1 MAPRPPMTPP
11 AAEGA
16 IPRPTPRPAP
26 RLGRATTFA
35 AALALGALGVF
46 AFAPFEAW
54 PLAFVAWGG
63 LFALLR
69 GGRSSLDAAGAPLN
83 TAPLPPR
90 RAALTGWGFG
100 LGLYVGGVSWVYVS
114 MHDVGGMP
122 APIAA
127 LAALALAAYLA
138 LYPALVGIAL
148 SKLAGRRP
156 LPPAAA
162 AVAFAALVALSEWL
176 RGWVL
181 TGFPWLALGYSQ
193 TPPSP
198 LAGFAPLLGVYG
210 VSGIAALCG
219 ALLWNTASS
228 LALRA
233 YPLAIKHSCAFAAA
247 LLGGWLLAGISWT
260 QPSGTPIRV
269 ALLQG
274 NIPQSLKW
282 EPERLRDS
290 LVTYL
295 ALTREHPADLTVL
308 PETALPLLF
317 DQLPADYLAA
327 LRRAA
332 PGDLLAGAPTRQ
344 PGGYA
349 NSALA
354 LGPDGQAAQGY
365 HKAHLVPF
373 GEYIPPGFDW
383 FLKLMKIPMGDF
395 YAGPDPQRPLLLAGQ
410 KVAVNI
416 CYEDLFPDQI
426 ARGAQEATVLVNLSN
441 TAWFGHSLA
450 QPQHLQ
456 ISRMRA
462 VETGRPMLRATN
474 TGMTAHVTPDGR
486 VAGVLAPFTR
496 DGLVATVTGTTGT
509 TPYVRFGNLPAL
521 LLAVAALL
529 LATLLALR
537 AGRRAAAT
545 SQTTDQGE

>member
-1 MAPRPPMTPP
+1 MSPT
-11 AAEGA
+11 AANFG
-16 IPRPTPRPAP
+16 RGKS
-26 RLGRATTFA
+26 LG
-35 AALALGALGVF
+35 AALLLGALGVL
-46 AFAPFEAW
+46 AFAPFECW

-63 LFALLR
+63 LFALVRL
-69 GGRSSLDAAGAPLN
+69 AASPG
-83 TAPLPPR
+83 
-90 RAALTGWGFG
+90 RAALIGLCFG
-100 LGLYVGGVSWVYVS
+100 LGLYLGGVSWVYVS

-127 LAALALAAYLA
+127 LAALALSAYLA
-138 LYPALVGIAL
+138 LFPALACAVL
-148 SKLAGRRP
+148 SRAVRRP
-156 LPPAAA
+156 LAPFAAA
-162 AVAFAALVALSEWL
+162 LVFAALIALSEWL
-176 RGWVL
+176 RGWLL

-198 LAGFAPLLGVYG
+198 LAGFAPLFGVYG

-219 ALLWNTASS
+219 ALLWNAASS
-228 LALRA
+228 LVLRA
-233 YPLAIKHSCAFAAA
+233 HPLAIKHSCALAST

-260 QPSGTPIRV
+260 QPSGAPIRV

-317 DQLPADYLAA
+317 EHLPGDYLAT
-327 LRRAA
+327 LRQAAA
-332 PGDLLAGAPTRQ
+332 PGELLVGAPTRE

-349 NSALA
+349 NSALT
-354 LGPDGQAAQGY
+354 LGPDGQAEQRY
-365 HKAHLVPF
+365 NKAHLVPF

-426 ARGAQEATVLVNLSN
+426 ARGAQDATVLVNLSN

-486 VAGVLAPFTR
+486 VADVLAPFTR

-521 LLAVAALL
+521 LLAVATLALALL
-529 LATLLALR
+529 
-537 AGRRAAAT
+537 GRRPAPPPA
-545 SQTTDQGE
+545 G